1 MLWMSKRLLLLV
13 VECQLAHE
21 FEMTART
28 ILPGK
33 SSFRDKSF
41 GDEEL
46 EGVELAS
53 PDVHQI
59 QIYFADSMAH
69 GGDLRDAPCRHKG
82 LLAIREGM
90 YIKCHTS
97 TESLTSLSE
106 SVVR

>member
-1 MLWMSKRLLLLV
+1 MLWLLKRL
-13 VECQLAHE
+13 ECQHAYE
-21 FEMTART
+21 FETTART

-46 EGVELAS
+46 KGFQFAS
-53 PDVHQI
+53 PDDHQI
-59 QIYFADSMAH
+59 HIYFADSMAH